1 MSVMR
6 MIREIVRRSAA
17 QDGFTMVNVM
27 FGMLAL
33 GTLTVS
39 AWAVT
44 TGDIPVARADQDH
57 KRAYEAAQAG
67 LQWYAYELDRDST
80 YWTKCNQVPKI
91 GTATAPV
98 NLEWKSGG
106 ADPRV
111 WRAMGTSGQS
121 YTVEIMDKRDK
132 AGTPIASCSTTDAV
146 GTALQNNTLRIR
158 ATGKA
163 NGKYRSVIATFKRR
177 SFMDFVYFTN
187 SEAQDPLVGGGTDA
201 DCSAQRITRGGSGC
215 TEITFIGGDDV
226 NGPLHTNDS
235 SVLATGSP
243 INFGRLDKGD
253 AFEVNG
259 PSPGYVGSGSPT
271 FRGSR
276 KFYAGQMDPPPGNGA
291 LKTLAG
297 ASWTFTGDT
306 CLIFQDNN
314 TVNVYQNQSW
324 VTNKRVTCTGTPT
337 NRPLT
342 GVNGPPNGVIYV
354 ATNSDPTKAS
364 NCSYDKYQLY
374 DNSAGC
380 GDVAVS
386 GTYSA
391 DVTIGA
397 QNDIIVN
404 GDLKQKDLSDSM
416 LGLVATGFVRVNH
429 PIVKETSSSCGDNV
443 TPSSDYSK
451 VKRIDA
457 AILSLKH
464 SFMVDNYHCGGSE
477 GDLTVRGAIAQWY
490 RGVVGT
496 GNGTTGYLKDYNYDD
511 RLKVREPPNFLD
523 PLKTSW
529 RIVRQTEQQPATKG

>member
-1 MSVMR
+1 MSVLR
-6 MIREIVRRSAA
+6 VIREVVRRSAA
-17 QDGFTMVNVM
+17 QDGFTMVNIM
-27 FGMLAL
+27 FGMMAL
-33 GTLTVS
+33 GTLAVS

-67 LQWYAYELDRDST
+67 LQWYAYQLDRDST

-91 GTATAPV
+91 GADTAPV
-98 NLEWKSGG
+98 NLEWKNGG

-132 AGTPIASCSTTDAV
+132 AGIPIAACSTTDAV
-146 GTALQNNTLRIR
+146 ATALQGNTLRIR
-158 ATGKA
+158 STGKA

-201 DCSAQRITRGGSGC
+201 VCSSQRPSRKGDC
-215 TEITFIGGDDV
+215 TEITFTGGDDV

-235 SVLATGSP
+235 SVLTTGSP
-243 INFGRLDKGD
+243 INFGRADKGD

-271 FRGSR
+271 FRGPR
-276 KFYAGQMDPPPGNGA
+276 TFYARQMDPPPGNGA

-297 ASWTFTGDT
+297 ANWTFTGDT
-306 CLIFQDNN
+306 CLVFQSNA
-314 TVNVYQNQSW
+314 TVDVYQNQSW
-324 VTNKRVTCTGTPT
+324 VTDKRVKCTGSFT

-342 GVNGPPNGVIYV
+342 GTNAPPNGVIYV
-354 ATNSDPTKAS
+354 ATDPDPKKSS
-364 NCSYDKYQLY
+364 NCDYNKYQLY

-380 GDVAVS
+380 GDVAVA
-386 GTYSA
+386 GTYA
-391 DVTIGA
+391 TDVTIGA

-404 GDLKQKDLSDSM
+404 GNLVQKDQSDSM

-429 PIVKETSSSCGDNV
+429 PILNATSYSCGSNV
-443 TPSSDYSK
+443 TPSSDYTK
-451 VKRIDA
+451 VTRIDA

-464 SFMVDNYHCGGSE
+464 SFMVDNYHCGKSE
-477 GDLTVRGAIAQWY
+477 GDLTVKGAIAQWY

-496 GNGTTGYLKDYNYDD
+496 NGGTTGYFKDYNYDD
-511 RLKVREPPNFLD
+511 RLKIREPPNFLD